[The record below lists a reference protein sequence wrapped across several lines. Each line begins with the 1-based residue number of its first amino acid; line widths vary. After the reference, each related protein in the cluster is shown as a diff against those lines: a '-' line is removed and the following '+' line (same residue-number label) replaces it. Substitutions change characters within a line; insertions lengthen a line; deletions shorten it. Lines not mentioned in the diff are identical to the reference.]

1 MKNIIFIAAPG
12 AGKGTQSKLLE
23 DKYHFSHISTGDLIR
38 DEIKKN
44 TPIGLEI
51 KHGIEQGFLASD
63 DIVFQLLDS
72 KLKELS
78 HEEGIVFD
86 GFPRNLEQAKRYDER
101 YDNTDMDIDYVIHI
115 DIEEAEA
122 MKRVLGR
129 MTCTSCGAIYNEHYD
144 TFTKEG
150 HCNKC
155 DGILNKRTDDNEETF
170 DQRFKIYEEET
181 KPLLEY
187 YQNKKILYTVKTSLN
202 KEDVFAEIE
211 SIIVG

>member
-38 DEIKKN
+38 EEIKKN

-51 KHGIEQGFLASD
+51 KHIIEQGSLVSD
-63 DIVFQLLDS
+63 DIVFELLDS

-78 HEEGIVFD
+78 HEEGIIFD

-101 YDNTDMDIDYVIHI
+101 YQNTDMDIDYVIHI
-115 DIEEAEA
+115 EIDEPEA

-129 MTCTSCGAIYNEHYD
+129 LSCTSCGAIYNEHYD
-144 TFTKEG
+144 TFYKEG
-150 HCNKC
+150 HCNAC
-155 DGILNKRTDDNEETF
+155 DGILNKRTDDNEQTF
-170 DQRFKIYEEET
+170 DKRFKIYEEET

-187 YQNKKILYTVKTSLN
+187 YQTRNLVYQVKSSFH